1 MMANFDTDTSFVTLK
16 CHSLFTFDRCEIFQ
30 ELLKRIYLIN
40 QCVVLVEGVSATL
53 AALTPRLKDF
63 HQLLVDPPPVSHDTF
78 LFPLIL
84 FLFVILVTVVY
95 SSCFSFMPH

>member
-1 MMANFDTDTSFVTLK
+1 M
-16 CHSLFTFDRCEIFQ
+16 
-30 ELLKRIYLIN
+30 
-40 QCVVLVEGVSATL
+40 VLVAGVSATL

-84 FLFVILVTVVY
+84 FLFLILVTVVY
-95 SSCFSFMPH
+95 SIHPVFHLCPMKASPSPMQAQAQL